1 MYVCIIGSSVVC
13 MYVCIIGSSV
23 AHRTRPLDCEDGA
36 TDDFLVTVLVL
47 LLSDD
52 PSSAGKNSQRSLL
65 SGFTQLTYAGAD
77 IWELLAAKEVVDW

>member
-47 LLSDD
+47 LLPDD
-52 PSSAGKNSQRSLL
+52 PSSAGKNSHKGPCYQALRS
-65 SGFTQLTYAGAD
+65 
-77 IWELLAAKEVVDW
+77 